1 MNIQTYNDSKELL
14 QNYEILKQSNIS
26 KPILS
31 KYERCSIIGV
41 RAQQIANG
49 SKPLITVPEFMHK
62 ELEIAELELEQKK
75 TPFIIVRTIAN
86 KKEYWKIEDLY

>member
-14 QNYEILKQSNIS
+14 QNYETLKQANIS

-49 SKPLITVPEFMHK
+49 AKPLISVPKFMYK